1 MDASKSKHIANDLEI
16 RFHAGGEDKW
26 TADVALVP
34 FWEGENLRETCAALY
49 SAAPFLE
56 IAPGMRDVT
65 GRKGE
70 INIVYGHPELPYSRV
85 MFIGMGKDSHTEP
98 NAMDILRAAYANGLR
113 KARGMHFNS
122 VHIPWSSLDRFG
134 NAERVLEEAVYACV
148 LANYQSARFKKTTRE
163 DLTPGVEWL
172 AVGFTDKFVPEN
184 ARQAARRGERAA
196 LTVIRA
202 RKLASAPGN
211 VLNPVSYAEKAMEL
225 AKENGLSCE
234 ILDEKALA
242 EQGFGAHLAVG
253 RGSATPPRLVI
264 LEHAP
269 KGHEDEAPIV
279 FIGKGITFDSGGIS
293 LKPSADM
300 HQMKGDMTGSAAVL
314 SAVLSLAEEE
324 VPRRIIGLLALAE
337 NMPDGNATRPGDVV
351 QGYSHDMIE
360 IVNTDAEGRLVLCDA
375 IAYACRRWHPEVMVD
390 VATLTGACMVALGDE
405 LGGLFSND
413 DDLANLIL
421 SAGHCA
427 GEEYWRM
434 PLWKGYNKKLES
446 PIADICH
453 TAFGRAGGAITA
465 ALFLEHFV
473 LEGTRWAHLDIA
485 ALDWKDTPSALCD
498 KGATGFSARTLLE
511 LGRGGAA

>member
-1 MDASKSKHIANDLEI
+1 MTASKSKHIANDLEI

-26 TADVALVP
+26 SADVALIP
-34 FWEGENLRETCAALY
+34 LWEKEVLHDTCAELY

-65 GRKGE
+65 GRKDE
-70 INIVYGHPELPYSRV
+70 INIVYGHPDLPYSRV
-85 MFIGMGKDSHTEP
+85 MFIGMGKDRHTEDD
-98 NAMDILRAAYANGLR
+98 AMDILRMAYARGLR
-113 KARGMHFNS
+113 KARAMHFSS
-122 VHIPWSSLDRFG
+122 VHIPWSSLERYG
-134 NAERVLEEAVYACV
+134 NAERALEEAVYACV
-148 LANYQSARFKKTTRE
+148 LANYQNARYKWTARE
-163 DLTPGVEWL
+163 DLTPCLEWL
-172 AVGFTDKFVPEN
+172 AVGFTDEYVPEA

-202 RKLASAPGN
+202 RKLASAPAN
-211 VLNPVSYAEKAMEL
+211 VLNPVTYAEKAMKL
-225 AKENGLSCE
+225 AQENKLSCE
-234 ILDEKALA
+234 VLDENALY

-253 RGSATPPRLVI
+253 RGSANPPRLVI

-269 KGHEDEAPIV
+269 KGHEDDTPIV

-293 LKPSADM
+293 LKPAANM

-314 SAVLSLAEEE
+314 SAVLTLAEEE
-324 VPRRIIGLLALAE
+324 VPRRVIGLLALAE
-337 NMPDGNATRPGDVV
+337 NMPDGNAVKPGDVV
-351 QGYSHDMIE
+351 QGYSRDMIE

-390 VATLTGACMVALGDE
+390 VATLTGACMVALGDQ

-413 DDLANLIL
+413 DALASTIL

-434 PLWKGYNKKLES
+434 PLWKGYNKKLKS

-485 ALDWKDTPSALCD
+485 ALDWKDTPDPLCD

-511 LGRGGAA
+511 LGRGGVA